1 MKNGVNDIEMAG
13 YNGAR
18 MVFWKRKNMTNKNA
32 TSENI
37 SFHYAVQVPN
47 NINTYIISAAAAT
60 TSNTFCC
67 TSVQ

>member
-1 MKNGVNDIEMAG
+1 MNFEHSSQVFDI
-13 YNGAR
+13 Y
-18 MVFWKRKNMTNKNA
+18 WKRKSKTNKNA

-37 SFHYAVQVPN
+37 SFHYAGQAPN